1 MKIAKIIIKN
11 FRSIQEVAID
21 PQNFN
26 VFVGQNNHG
35 KTNFVE
41 AVHWFYLG
49 GGNIDQIK
57 NAKAKGG
64 DDFSVELVF
73 SGVQEGLPQI
83 SLEKNQVSLSKILGS
98 SDEMRI
104 RRVSSKPKERHIY
117 HPETDEWK
125 KQPCGAD
132 SAFNNCMP
140 RFEFVEAT
148 KNFKDVGNYK
158 STSPIG
164 KMLGGVLNEILLK
177 DEEYKAFREQFDK
190 LFSAE
195 SSGIQQQLQKLSS
208 EVCGHLTKQFPD
220 CSSVDFQVK
229 EPAFDDL
236 LKNFETKVDDGIS
249 TTAEEKGD
257 GMQRAL
263 MLSIIKTYADQRRTD
278 DIGRSFIFFI
288 DEAELHLH
296 PSAQRQLKT
305 ALLELTADGH
315 DQVFINTHSSVL
327 ITDDD
332 QQAVFKVQKDAVG
345 ESQVEKISSPA
356 EKHQVVFEL
365 LGGSPADILLPAN
378 FLIVEGPSEEALL
391 RTLIRR
397 FYSDKPE
404 IQIIAAGGDDEQE
417 RKIYAAVDNLLA
429 TLARRP
435 IYRNKLVIL
444 FDQPRGEEK
453 LQRFNR
459 FKSDHS
465 HLVNNDQLFE
475 LNTQTLEE
483 YYPQEVREMFPEI
496 RRKTKLA
503 KKIGQAI
510 TQEQF
515 ESEMPIIFHALEKCW
530 AHAYQD

>member
-1 MKIAKIIIKN
+1 MRISRIIIKK
-11 FRSIQEVAID
+11 FRSIQKISVSPEA
-21 PQNFN
+21 FN
-26 VFVGQNNHG
+26 VFVGRNNHG
-35 KTNFVE
+35 KTNFIE
-41 AVHWFYLG
+41 AVQWFYYG
-49 GGNIDQIK
+49 GGDVSQIK
-57 NAKAKGG
+57 NAKAPA
-64 DDFSVELVF
+64 DEDFSVELVF
-73 SGVQEGLPQI
+73 SGVKKGLPQI
-83 SLEKNQVSLSKILGS
+83 SLEKNQISLSKILGEV
-98 SDEMRI
+98 DEMRI
-104 RRVSSKPKERHIY
+104 RRVSSKPKERQIY
-117 HPETDEWK
+117 HPESNEWK

-132 SAFNNCMP
+132 PAFNNCIP

-148 KNFKDVGNYK
+148 QSFKDVGNYK

-164 KMLGGVLNEILLK
+164 KMLGGVLNEVLLQ

-195 SSGIQQQLQKLSS
+195 SSGIQKQLTKLSS

-229 EPAFDDL
+229 QPAFDDL

-296 PSAQRQLKT
+296 PSAQRQLKN
-305 ALLELTADGH
+305 ALLELTSDGH

-332 QQAVFKVQKDAVG
+332 QQTVFKVQKDSVG
-345 ESQVEKISSPA
+345 ESQIEPICNAV

-378 FLIVEGPSEEALL
+378 FLIVEGQSEEALL
-391 RTLIRR
+391 RAIVKR

-404 IQIIAAGGDDEQE
+404 IQVVVAGGDDEQE
-417 RKIYAAVDNLLA
+417 RKIYAAIDNLLA
-429 TLARRP
+429 TLGRRP

-444 FDQPRGEEK
+444 FDKPKGDEK
-453 LQRFNR
+453 QKRFAQ
-459 FKSDHS
+459 FKLDQH
-465 HLVNNDQLFE
+465 HLVKNEQLFE
-475 LNTQTLEE
+475 LDTETLEE
-483 YYPQEVREMFPEI
+483 YYPQVVRDLFPAI
-496 RRKTKLA
+496 KNKTKLA
-503 KKIGQAI
+503 KKIGDAI

-515 ESEMPIIFHALEKCW
+515 EQEMPIIFQSLQKCW
-530 AHAYQD
+530 ENAYQD